1 MPVDRSSLARYI
13 WPANR
18 LGELVESLAR
28 KARLAPQST
37 RLPQPPDS
45 LLESDGAHIGQWID
59 NSAGSIGLE
68 AEPISVLY
76 NELEQFLLSGG
87 PAILRLRYPSG
98 NEQVAYLGLLSGD
111 QKHVRLL
118 CPDLHVRRLRLEQ
131 LRAAISLPFEGQ
143 LGEQV
148 DQLLADAQVP
158 EERRNRSRLAILR
171 DQLGPQRIE
180 AGWLLRLPPGA
191 NIASQFKTNRLYKPV
206 FILIGMYFVQQ
217 LLSIASWFVI
227 GRGIFQGHFE
237 FSWLLA
243 WALLLLFTIPV
254 MVIVNDAQ
262 SELSMGAGAIFK
274 QRLLQ
279 GTLKLEPEEIR
290 HQGMGQFLG
299 RVMESEAVEML
310 ALSGGFVSLLSFI
323 ELGMAIVILTRGA
336 SGAIGAGLL
345 AGWVALTI
353 FLIWRYWSASREW
366 TIAYREMTNDLAE
379 DMVGHRTRLIQEDPR
394 HWHDS
399 EDQTLERYLRL
410 SEGLDSIGL
419 QLSSTISR
427 GWIIVGLAGLA
438 FSFVTSRPAPA
449 SLAIGLGGILLAGQ
463 GLGKLAGGAQSL
475 TSLFIA
481 WQQVG
486 PLFNASRRKRE
497 IPDLSFVPP
506 RRQKIN
512 VENTSPSTGIT
523 TGKEEA
529 ASLTAAPPADRDAA
543 LLMARDLVFRYRPQG
558 RPVLQDCSMM
568 IFPGDRILLEGP
580 SGGGKSTLAA
590 VLTGLRLPESGSLL
604 LWGYDRKILGQEE
617 WRRRVVM
624 APQFQENYVFSE
636 TFAFNLLMGRRWP
649 PLPEDLQEAE
659 VICNEL
665 GLGELLQRMPSGFQQ
680 MLGESGWQLSHGEKS
695 RLFIARTLLQHSDLI
710 ILDESF
716 GALDPENLARAMRC
730 VLNRA
735 ETVMVIAHP

>member
-1 MPVDRSSLARYI
+1 MPAKQASLARYI
-13 WPANR
+13 WPANH
-18 LGELVESLAR
+18 LGELVEYLAR
-28 KARLAPQST
+28 RARLTPQST
-37 RLPQPPDS
+37 RLPQPPES
-45 LLESDGAHIGQWID
+45 LLTADGPAIGQWID
-59 NSAGSIGLE
+59 NAAGSIGLE
-68 AEPISVLY
+68 AEPVSVLY
-76 NELEQFLLSGG
+76 GELEQFLRSGG
-87 PAILRLRYPSG
+87 PAILRLKGQTEADQTVYI
-98 NEQVAYLGLLSGD
+98 GLLSSD
-111 QKHVRLL
+111 AKKVHLL
-118 CPDLHVRRLRLEQ
+118 CPDLRIRRLRSEH
-131 LRAAISLPFEGQ
+131 LRLAISNPLEGQ
-143 LGEQV
+143 LGEQI
-148 DQLLADAQVP
+148 DQLLVDAQVP
-158 EERRNRSRLAILR
+158 EERRGRSRLAILR

-191 NIASQFKTNRLYKPV
+191 NLTSQFQINGLYKPV
-206 FILIGMYFVQQ
+206 FIMIGMYFVQQ
-217 LLSIASWFVI
+217 LLSIASWIVI

-237 FSWLLA
+237 TSWLLA
-243 WALLLLFTIPV
+243 WALLLFFTIPV

-262 SELSMGAGAIFK
+262 SELSMSAGALFK

-310 ALSGGFVSLLSFI
+310 ALSGGFTSLLSFI
-323 ELGMAIVILTRGA
+323 ELGLAFIILARGA
-336 SGAIGAGLL
+336 SGAIGAWSL
-345 AGWVALTI
+345 AFWLALTL
-353 FLIWRYWSASREW
+353 FLLWRYWASSREW
-366 TIAYREMTNDLAE
+366 TTAYRDMTNDLAE

-394 HWHDS
+394 HWHDG

-410 SEGLDSIGL
+410 SESLDRIGL

-427 GWIIVGLAGLA
+427 GWIIVGLSGLA
-438 FSFVTSRPAPA
+438 FTFVVGNPAPSA
-449 SLAIGLGGILLAGQ
+449 LAIGLGGVLLAGQ

-475 TSLFIA
+475 TSLLIA

-486 PLFNASRRKRE
+486 PLFRASRRKRE

-506 RRQKIN
+506 TRA
-512 VENTSPSTGIT
+512 
-523 TGKEEA
+523 A
-529 ASLTAAPPADRDAA
+529 ASESINAGEKSFQVSPAAGAPAQHDAA

-558 RPVLQDCSMM
+558 RPVLQDCSLL
-568 IFPGDRILLEGP
+568 IYPGDRILLEGP

-604 LWGYDRKILGQEE
+604 LWGFDRKILGLEE

-659 VICNEL
+659 AICIEL
-665 GLGELLQRMPSGFQQ
+665 GLGDLIQRMPSGFQQ
-680 MLGESGWQLSHGEKS
+680 TLGESGWQLSHGERS
-695 RLFIARTLLQHSDLI
+695 RLFIARTLLQHSDLV

-716 GALDPENLARAMRC
+716 GALDPENLARAMQC
-730 VLNRA
+730 VLSRA
-735 ETVMVIAHP
+735 ETVLVIAHP

>member
-1 MPVDRSSLARYI
+1 MPAKQASLARFI

-18 LGELVESLAR
+18 LGELVEYLAR
-28 KARLAPQST
+28 RARLTPQST
-37 RLPQPPDS
+37 RLPEPPES
-45 LLESDGAHIGQWID
+45 LLVANGQAIGQWID
-59 NSAGSIGLE
+59 NAAGSIGLE
-68 AEPISVLY
+68 AEPVSVQY
-76 NELEQFLLSGG
+76 SELEQFLSSGA
-87 PAILRLRYPSG
+87 PAILRVKSQADADQTVYI
-98 NEQVAYLGLLSGD
+98 GLLGGD
-111 QKHVRLL
+111 SKRVHLL
-118 CPDLHVRRLRLEQ
+118 CPDLHIRRLRLEH
-131 LRAAISLPFEGQ
+131 LRAAISSPFEGR
-143 LGEQV
+143 LNEQI
-148 DQLLADAQVP
+148 DQLLVDAQVP
-158 EERRNRSRLAILR
+158 EERWQRSKLAILR

-191 NIASQFKTNRLYKPV
+191 NLNSQFRINGLYKPV
-206 FILIGMYFVQQ
+206 FVLIGMYFVQQ
-217 LLSIASWFVI
+217 LLSIGSWFVI

-243 WALLLLFTIPV
+243 WGLLLLFTIPV

-262 SELSMGAGAIFK
+262 SELSMGAGALFK

-310 ALSGGFVSLLSFI
+310 ALSGGFISLLSFI
-323 ELGMAIVILTRGA
+323 ELAMAFAILTQGA
-336 SGAIGAGLL
+336 SGAIGAWSL
-345 AGWVALTI
+345 ALWVALT
-353 FLIWRYWSASREW
+353 LVLLWRYWATSREW
-366 TIAYREMTNDLAE
+366 TSAYRDMTNDLAE

-394 HWHDS
+394 HWHDG
-399 EDQTLERYLRL
+399 EDQSLERYLRL
-410 SEGLDSIGL
+410 SESLDRIGL

-438 FSFVTSRPAPA
+438 FAFVVRNPTPTA
-449 SLAIGLGGILLAGQ
+449 LAIGLGGILLAGQ

-475 TSLFIA
+475 TSLLIA
-481 WQQVG
+481 WQQIG

-497 IPDLSFVPP
+497 IPDLSFVAPSRVAIRENVKAGETASQDNSTISIPP
-506 RRQKIN
+506 ER
-512 VENTSPSTGIT
+512 E
-523 TGKEEA
+523 
-529 ASLTAAPPADRDAA
+529 AA

-558 RPVLQDCSMM
+558 RPVLQDCSLL
-568 IFPGDRILLEGP
+568 IYPGDRILLEGP

-604 LWGYDRKILGQEE
+604 LWGYDRKILGLEE

-649 PLPEDLQEAE
+649 PLSEDLQEAE
-659 VICNEL
+659 TICNEL

-680 MLGESGWQLSHGEKS
+680 MLGESGWQLSHGERS
-695 RLFIARTLLQHSDLI
+695 RLFIARTLLQHSDLV

-716 GALDPENLARAMRC
+716 GALDPENLARAMQC

-735 ETVMVIAHP
+735 ETVLVIAHP